1 MSQNVPTAFVVEY
14 RNNMALA
21 LQQRRAKIWPF
32 IPLVEAAGERIVLK
46 DFIGSVTAYEKDT
59 RHSDT
64 EYVNTPH
71 DRLHIPAPN
80 PMVVADLVDKEDQL
94 RAKIQLTSGYM
105 MSAVAALNRAKDA
118 AALRAIFGNMITG
131 KDGTTTVPFPSA
143 NVVAASVGAG
153 AATRMNVAKL
163 RAARKLLAQNQVDMD
178 EEKFM
183 VLTAEQIDDL
193 MNEVPV
199 TSADFSRNAGKVNDE
214 GRLNSFM
221 GFTFIEMELGNTH
234 LGSAAALTV
243 DGSGYR
249 KNPFWVKSGL
259 VGGEWESLFTD
270 ITRLPTK
277 HYSTQVYARWAG
289 AATRTENGKVGYV
302 LNSEA
307 A

>member
-1 MSQNVPTAFVVEY
+1 MSYNVPTAFVVEF
-14 RNNMALA
+14 RNNMDLL
-21 LQQRRAKIWPF
+21 LQQKQAKIWPT
-32 IPLVEAAGERIVLK
+32 IPMVEASGERIVLK
-46 DFIGSVTAYEKDT
+46 DFIGQVRAYEKDT

-80 PMVVADLVDKEDQL
+80 PMVVADLVDKEDAI
-94 RAKIQLTSGYM
+94 RAKIALTSGYM
-105 MSAVAALNRAKDA
+105 MAAVAALNRAKDD
-118 AALRAIFGNMITG
+118 AALKAIYGNMITG
-131 KDGTTTVPFPSA
+131 KDGTTTSAFPAGMVVP
-143 NVVAASVGAG
+143 VATGAG

-163 RAARKLLAQNQVDMD
+163 RAARKLLAQQHVDLD
-178 EEKFM
+178 EEKYI

-199 TSADFSRNAGKVNDE
+199 TSAEFSRNAARVNDE
-214 GRLNSFM
+214 GRLTGFM
-221 GFTFIEMELGNTH
+221 GFTFIEMELGNTS
-234 LGSAAALTV
+234 LANASLTV

-259 VGGEWESLFTD
+259 VGGEWEPLFTD
-270 ITRLPTK
+270 IERLPTK

-289 AATRTENGKVGYV
+289 AATRTQNGKVGYV

-307 A
+307 